1 MIFKIL
7 TMKRLIYIFILLLAA
22 GTFSCEDP
30 IREAAFEDLERLT
43 IYDYLM
49 DNEEDFSSF
58 ISILEKGGV
67 LKTLSA
73 YNPNG
78 LDYTLFAPDNDAMNR
93 FINESDQF
101 SSVNDILNNEVY
113 AASFSR
119 YHIVNEGVH
128 SNEFPFGAFSEPT
141 LSGDFLTVSFIIEA
155 DTSYYKI
162 NNQASVNK
170 PNIETSNGF
179 VHHLEMALIPI
190 TFTSYDWLAAN
201 PSFSIFKQ
209 SVDLTG
215 LQPLIDINMKEEEN
229 KQAVTVLA
237 VPDSIYQKADIYS
250 VNDLAAVISPG
261 SSDYTSAS
269 NLLYNYM
276 AYHFL
281 TGSYFLDDFVD
292 ENTNYNTL
300 SEIPLNINGRG
311 LEIEINPGKEMFD
324 TIVHQPGDT
333 TFIDYVGVLYDESN
347 VITQSG
353 AIHFINRMMKQ
364 QPPSQTDV
372 TYQFYEEL
380 LINQW
385 YDNGNGEGSY
395 LIEDPELLNNIEYTG
410 SDLSYEIIKEAAGEN
425 ITNAWNNDYLIL
437 EGDFVIK
444 YTTPQIVSG
453 RYTVFLGA
461 EAFNSENALVEVFI
475 DGKKIGGL
483 VDLTAIGSEDNPFQQ
498 IRLGNVDF
506 KSYARHTVEIRP
518 LIPGRFLWD
527 NIRFEIPN

>member
-7 TMKRLIYIFILLLAA
+7 NMKRLIYICVLLLAV
-22 GTFSCEDP
+22 GTFSCDPP
-30 IREAAFEDLERLT
+30 IREATFEDLERLT

-49 DNEEDFSSF
+49 DNEEEFSSF

-78 LDYTLFAPDNDAMNR
+78 LDYTLFAPNNDAMNR

-101 SSVNDILNNEVY
+101 SSVNDILSNEVY

-119 YHIVNEGVH
+119 YHIVNEGVLT
-128 SNEFPFGAFSEPT
+128 NDFPFGAFSEPT

-162 NNQASVNK
+162 NNQAAVNL
-170 PNIETSNGF
+170 PNIETSNGY
-179 VHHLEMALIPI
+179 VHHLETALVPI
-190 TFTSYDWLAAN
+190 TYSSYDWLAN
-201 PSFSIFKQ
+201 NSSFSIFKQ
-209 SVDLTG
+209 AVDLTG
-215 LQPLIDINMKEEEN
+215 LQPLIDFNIKEDEN

-237 VPDSIYQKADIYS
+237 EPDSIYQNAGIFS
-250 VNDLAAVISPG
+250 VDDLAAVVSPG
-261 SSDYTSAS
+261 NTDYTSSS
-269 NLLYNYM
+269 NGLYNYV
-276 AYHFL
+276 AYHVL
-281 TGSYFLDDFVD
+281 TGSFFLDDFAD
-292 ENTNYNTL
+292 ENTNYNTM

-364 QPPSQTDV
+364 QPPSRTNL
-372 TYQFYEEL
+372 TYQFYEESV
-380 LINQW
+380 IWEFYQI
-385 YDNGNGEGSY
+385 GEGSF

-410 SDLSYEIIKEAAGEN
+410 SDLSYEIVNEDGED

-437 EGDFVIK
+437 DGDFTIS
-444 YTTPQIVSG
+444 YTTPQIVAG

-483 VDLTAIGSEDNPFQQ
+483 VDLTTLGSEDNPFQQ

-506 KSYARHTVEIRP
+506 KSYARHKVEIRP